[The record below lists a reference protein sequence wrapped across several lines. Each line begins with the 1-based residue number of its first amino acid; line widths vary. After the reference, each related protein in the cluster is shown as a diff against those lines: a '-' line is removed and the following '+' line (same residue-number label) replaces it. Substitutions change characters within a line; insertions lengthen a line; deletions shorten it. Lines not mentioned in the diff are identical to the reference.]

1 MTREEIQSCTPSKR
15 WRRLI
20 FEQSK
25 AKQTKNNEILPL
37 FSSLKPTKAD
47 VTRFPKEQAKPMR
60 QRKPGFQRFFRTIT
74 FYLFFSFLSNEE
86 NVSRSNETKIL
97 CLGVFVFK
105 ARSSIFLSRKKRP
118 STFLTFFSV
127 RVETVASLN

>member
-37 FSSLKPTKAD
+37 FSSLKPTQAD
-47 VTRFPKEQAKPMR
+47 VTRFPKEQTKPVR
-60 QRKPGFQRFFRTIT
+60 QRKPGFRRFFMTIS
-74 FYLFFSFLSNEE
+74 FYLFFSFLSDEE
-86 NVSRSNETKIL
+86 NVSRSKETKIL
-97 CLGVFVFK
+97 CLGVYVFK
-105 ARSSIFLSRKKRP
+105 ARSSFFCRKKN
-118 STFLTFFSV
+118 V
-127 RVETVASLN
+127 RQRF